1 MRGEGEAVSQFLD
14 SEERRL
20 TYGLEGPSAGG
31 EGGLFRDT
39 DGDEPTSGR
48 VGELVTPLRCCREKR
63 SLCRDAAGGEPG
75 MPRLCPHRLRRRSC
89 VAAEKSDLSSEFLF
103 ISVTGLG
110 RSVGRETE

>member
-63 SLCRDAAGGEPG
+63 SLCRRRRGRRAGHATAVSASLTTSE
-75 MPRLCPHRLRRRSC
+75 LRRRG
-89 VAAEKSDLSSEFLF
+89 EK
-103 ISVTGLG
+103 
-110 RSVGRETE
+110 